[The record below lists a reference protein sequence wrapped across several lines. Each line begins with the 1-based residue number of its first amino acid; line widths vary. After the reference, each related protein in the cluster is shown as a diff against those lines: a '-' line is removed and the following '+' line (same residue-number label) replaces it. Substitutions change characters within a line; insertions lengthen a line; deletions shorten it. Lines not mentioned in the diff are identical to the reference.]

1 MSSVDIIIFGLPQRF
16 ISESF
21 SERERVR
28 EMLIKITVAHFSPWF
43 RVEKRERNQIKFVM
57 SGHDERRLSTICL
70 FHRSAESYESQLTC
84 SYRYTTVAMHLGF
97 ANCPRRSDS
106 HSTSYITDVEV
117 PIRPSIPED
126 LSIFHYFTPT
136 APFLNSHH
144 FTASIIP
151 CCKTVA
157 WWRLTSLS
165 GGQLK

>member
-84 SYRYTTVAMHLGF
+84 SYRYTTVAMHLGL

-106 HSTSYITDVEV
+106 HSTSYITDVAKS
-117 PIRPSIPED
+117 PFAPRSQRICQFSITSRPQ
-126 LSIFHYFTPT
+126 L
-136 APFLNSHH
+136 PFL
-144 FTASIIP
+144 TLI
-151 CCKTVA
+151 
-157 WWRLTSLS
+157 TSQPALS
-165 GGQLK
+165 PVVKQ